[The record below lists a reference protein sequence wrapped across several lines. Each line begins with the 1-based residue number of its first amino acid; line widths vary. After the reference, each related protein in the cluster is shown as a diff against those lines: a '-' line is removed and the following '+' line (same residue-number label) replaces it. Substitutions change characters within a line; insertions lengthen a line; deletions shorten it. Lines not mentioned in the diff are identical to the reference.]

1 MSVSRTV
8 LVRTLWIVPV
18 TLGVVTL
25 TFFVA
30 RVLAGDPTD
39 LYVPPQA
46 DEAFRETIRAQLG
59 LDKPLAQ
66 QYVQYVGGALTGDL
80 GVSATTGRPVTSD
93 LFDRLPATLELAL
106 YALAIS
112 VVLGVTL
119 GVVAAVYRDRVADF
133 GIRGFSLLGMSL
145 PSFWLGLVL
154 IFAFFVTWSLLP
166 GPVGRLPIGTAAPD
180 RITGLFTIDALL
192 AGDIGL
198 WWESVR
204 HLILP
209 TVTLS
214 MVSMAPI
221 ARVTRAEMVEALN
234 AEYTR
239 TAIANGLDR
248 RTINFRYAL
257 RNALLPVITMIGGVI
272 GFLLS
277 GAVLVEA
284 VFGWP
289 GIGQYAL
296 DAISRNDFAA
306 LQGFVIWSALLYVLT
321 FLVVDLLYLAAD
333 PRTR

>member
-1 MSVSRTV
+1 MNVTRTV
-8 LVRTLWIVPV
+8 LVRIFWIVPV

-59 LDKPLAQ
+59 LDRPLAE
-66 QYVQYVGGALTGDL
+66 QYVQFLGGAVTGDL

-93 LFDRLPATLELAL
+93 LFDRLPATIELAL
-106 YALAIS
+106 YALVIS
-112 VVLGVTL
+112 VIVGVAL
-119 GVVAAVYRDRVADF
+119 GVVAAVYRDRLPDF
-133 GIRGFSLLGMSL
+133 GMRGFSLLGMSL

-154 IFAFFVTWSLLP
+154 IFLFFVTWSILP

-180 RITGLFTIDALL
+180 RVTGLLTIDALL
-192 AGDIGL
+192 AGDLGL

-234 AEYTR
+234 SEYTR
-239 TAIANGLDR
+239 TAVANGLDR

-289 GIGQYAL
+289 GIGSYAL

-306 LQGFVIWSALLYVLT
+306 LQGFVIWSALLYVVT

>member
-1 MSVSRTV
+1 M
-8 LVRTLWIVPV
+8 
-18 TLGVVTL
+18 LGVVTL
-25 TFFVA
+25 TFFVS

-59 LDKPLAQ
+59 LDKPLAE
-66 QYVQYVGGALTGDL
+66 QYALFLRGAVTGDL
-80 GVSATTGRPVTSD
+80 GTSATSGRPVTSD
-93 LFDRLPATLELAL
+93 LFDRLPATIELAL
-106 YALAIS
+106 YALVIS
-112 VVLGVTL
+112 VVLGIVL
-119 GVVAAVYRDRVADF
+119 GVVAAVYRDRLPDF
-133 GIRGFSLLGMSL
+133 GVRGVSLIGMSL

-154 IFAFFVTWSLLP
+154 IFLFFVTWSVLP
-166 GPVGRLPIGTAAPD
+166 GPVGRLPIGTAGPE
-180 RITGLFTIDALL
+180 RITGLYTVDSLL
-192 AGDIGL
+192 RGDLDL
-198 WWESVR
+198 WWQSVR

-209 TVTLS
+209 VVTLS
-214 MVSMAPI
+214 MVSVAPI
-221 ARVTRAEMVEALN
+221 ARVTRAEMVEALGS
-234 AEYTR
+234 EYTR
-239 TAIANGLDR
+239 TSIANGLGQ

-257 RNALLPVITMIGGVI
+257 RNALLPVITMVGGVI

-296 DAISRNDFAA
+296 DAIARSDFAA
-306 LQGFVIWSALLYVLT
+306 LQGFVLWSALLYVAT